1 MQKIILSAALALLAG
16 TGHTETYDSG
26 LLAAQA
32 AAAALAN
39 TGATPTRMC
48 SNKRPDKDATRVMME
63 GQTESGIVAL
73 EVVKQ
78 GAVWKVRDAKN
89 PQGWPDSA
97 CKVFTNPIIAHEVP

>member
-1 MQKIILSAALALLAG
+1 MRKTLILAALSIATFGANAQ
-16 TGHTETYDSG
+16 TYDSG
-26 LLAAQA
+26 LMAVQA
-32 AAAALAN
+32 ASQALAN
-39 TGATPTRMC
+39 AGATPTRMC
-48 SNKRPDKDATRVMME
+48 NNKRPDRDATRVMME
-63 GQTESGIVAL
+63 GQTESGTVAL